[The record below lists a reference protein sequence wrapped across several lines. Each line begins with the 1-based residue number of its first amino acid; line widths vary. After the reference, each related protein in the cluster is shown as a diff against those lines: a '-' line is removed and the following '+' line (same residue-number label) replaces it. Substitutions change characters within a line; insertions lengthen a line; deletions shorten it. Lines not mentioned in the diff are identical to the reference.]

1 MTGYVF
7 VIGDPVEHSLSPD
20 MHNAAFAHLG
30 LDLRYL
36 RFQVPRERLGNAVR
50 GLKGLGIVGANVTT
64 PLKRDIIKYLDRLA
78 PSAAESGAVNTVVA
92 ESGELVGHNTDGKGA
107 ISALEEATSLDGRSV
122 VVLGAGGT
130 ATAICHALAP
140 RDVSL
145 LILNR
150 TLSNAEELATSLN
163 PARGVE
169 TGSLLD
175 REAVRRVHACDV
187 VVNATTVGMGEDRSP
202 LPSDAFHPGMTVL
215 DCVYNPLHTRLLR
228 EAEDAGAVTV
238 PGTRMLIHQGA
249 ESFRLWTGKPAS
261 LEVMEGGLVRALERR
276 GEL

>member
-1 MTGYVF
+1 
-7 VIGDPVEHSLSPD
+7 
-20 MHNAAFAHLG
+20 
-30 LDLRYL
+30 
-36 RFQVPRERLGNAVR
+36 
-50 GLKGLGIVGANVTT
+50 
-64 PLKRDIIKYLDRLA
+64 
-78 PSAAESGAVNTVVA
+78 
-92 ESGELVGHNTDGKGA
+92 
-107 ISALEEATSLDGRSV
+107 
-122 VVLGAGGT
+122 VLGAGGT